1 MVDVFAIELGKTNE
15 FGNIAHYFR
24 SRPQLEQL
32 VLGLR
37 RPIAVWAYIIPH
49 KLKSFG
55 EDETFPEAEGQT
67 VGHAY
72 LKLAF
77 HVK

>member
-1 MVDVFAIELGKTNE
+1 MVDVFAIELGKANV
-15 FGNIAHYFR
+15 AKFR
-24 SRPQLEQL
+24 SRPRLEQL

-72 LKLAF
+72 PKLAF